1 MKDTIQVSGISA
13 VTTTTTDEV
22 RQQRDELLLA
32 ARYLGAVTNADE
44 ATQAASTMADIK
56 ALTRTVESS
65 RTEVKAP
72 VLALGKQI
80 DALAAELTAE
90 LEAEARRLGQL
101 IGTFQT
107 EERRKHEAAARA
119 AWQAEQDVLAAARKA
134 SYDAEQAAARAAAP
148 AVVAA
153 EQVEAIQTKAFEEVA
168 VIRAAVAVAPVIA
181 GMSTRKVQH
190 YEITDAAAAYAA
202 FPVMFTL
209 TPNVAVIKAM
219 LKAQPNWVYPGIK
232 HWTENVANLNGRTM
246 Q

>member
-44 ATQAASTMADIK
+44 ATQAASTMSDIR
-56 ALTRTVESS
+56 ALTRTVEAS

-90 LEAEARRLGQL
+90 LEAEAKRLGQL

-107 EERRKHEAAARA
+107 EERRKHEAAART
-119 AWQAEQDVLAAARKA
+119 AWQAEQDVLHAARKA
-134 SYDAEQAAARAAAP
+134 AADAERAAALSAAP
-148 AVVAA
+148 APVIA
-153 EQVEAIQTKAFEEVA
+153 EKVEAIQTKAFEEVA
-168 VIRAAVAVAPVIA
+168 TIRAAVAVAPVIA

-190 YEITDAAAAYAA
+190 YEITDPAAAYAA
-202 FPVMFTL
+202 NPMFFTL
-209 TPNVAVIKAM
+209 TPNVAAIKAV
-219 LKAQPNWVYPGIK
+219 LKSQPNATFPGLK
-232 HWTENVANLNGRTM
+232 HWTENVANLNGRAM